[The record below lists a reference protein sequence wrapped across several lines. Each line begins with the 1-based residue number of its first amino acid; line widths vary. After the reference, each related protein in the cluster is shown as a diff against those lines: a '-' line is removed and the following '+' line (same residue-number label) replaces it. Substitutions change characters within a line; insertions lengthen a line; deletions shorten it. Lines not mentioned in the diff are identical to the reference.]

1 MAQETAAPF
10 VIPTR
15 KTRQHDGAMCFSA
28 RSQYCPHDVIQCRNS
43 PHAPATQLD
52 DNRGCARGGGGG
64 ALMTSTRWL
73 STMALRVTTPSY
85 TTAQM
90 TSSYIARIP
99 PTHPLLSW
107 ATIAVALGG
116 ELLMT
121 STRWLSTMA
130 LRVTTP
136 SHSAHLGNV
145 LRASPT
151 YSRPSLVGRHIGTT
165 YVT

>member
-1 MAQETAAPF
+1 MTVLCVLVPSYSIAHT
-10 VIPTR
+10 TS
-15 KTRQHDGAMCFSA
+15 DSA
-28 RSQYCPHDVIQCRNS
+28 RIS
-43 PHAPATQLD
+43 PTHPLLGWTTIAVAF
-52 DNRGCARGGGGG
+52 GGEL
-64 ALMTSTRWL
+64 LMTSTRWL
-73 STMALRVTTPSY
+73 STMALRVTTPSC

-90 TSSYIARIP
+90 MSSYIAGIP

-136 SHSAHLGNV
+136 SCTTAQMMSSYIAGIP
-145 LRASPT
+145 PT
-151 YSRPSLVGRHIGTT
+151 HPPLS
-165 YVT
+165 